1 MDMVNV
7 ENLGLKCS
15 VRIGGPFRN
24 SELARLAQ
32 STALITAEP
41 TGSGPA
47 GVAAAGSEDTEFD
60 DTGSEGPGSEDTGS
74 ENTGSENTGS
84 ENTGS
89 ENIGWAA
96 EQSFGRSAVEGFG
109 TVCQLIVVMTV
120 TPTSW
125 YCLSRSSS
133 RS

>member
-74 ENTGSENTGS
+74 ENTGSEN
-84 ENTGS
+84 
-89 ENIGWAA
+89 IGWAA